1 MGERI
6 LFNSLR
12 LLILSFVAWNLRI
25 RVAAHCGPHTTTHKF
40 YIVFRFHF
48 ISLMH
53 TIVDLLL
60 FIALLFLV
68 PISILFPRSH
78 TLHIPDESVV
88 QSARLKDYYSTY

>member
-1 MGERI
+1 
-6 LFNSLR
+6 
-12 LLILSFVAWNLRI
+12 
-25 RVAAHCGPHTTTHKF
+25 
-40 YIVFRFHF
+40 
-48 ISLMH
+48 MH

-88 QSARLKDYYSTY
+88 QSARLKDYYSTYWFFSNELTTVDIYYMVKLKQSKPASKQ